1 MMDVFLKWLLQ
12 PDNDDLYNRL
22 LSLQPVPIDEL
33 HQRMSRADTAVC
45 VIPKKA
51 LANILD
57 RLGVTF
63 SMGFTFGRQKA
74 RK

>member
-1 MMDVFLKWLLQ
+1 M
-12 PDNDDLYNRL
+12 
-22 LSLQPVPIDEL
+22 L

-74 RK
+74 RKQESIEATVQATLYRIENIISKPSP